1 MTTKPQHSSYWLD
14 QDVFDDDDI
23 ETGPSRDETLIRMM
37 RLAAVRR
44 GISNFVN
51 ILTNRNDIKVEFSSG
66 RNSYTDGSTVVISAD
81 EDANKFD
88 PMVGLAL
95 HEAAHIKLSNFQFL
109 TAIQNVRNV
118 VTSGYDASHWNGYTD
133 RDVMNNLFH
142 PALTKTINS
151 NSSDKYARLERLR
164 TAFED
169 IHTIMNVLED
179 RRIDKYVYQTAPG
192 YRPYYNALYEKY
204 FFTAEVGK
212 NLRFN
217 PQWRELTVENY
228 INRLI
233 YFFHPANKMDALPG
247 MKKLYKLMDIDTIER
262 VGEPSHDWQTSSKYE
277 TMPRLWKD
285 ANLIYVHILKFVA
298 DAEEAGQKP
307 SNNQSPENGDSTGTP
322 PTPLQ
327 DLPNLDMPES
337 SEMVAT
343 DVETDKKGKPGKFDP
358 TKAAKEMKK
367 AQEVIAGEA
376 KKKKITKAEAEA
388 ISAIEQA
395 QADMVDIKGD
405 GVPFGRCIVL
415 RKLNDK
421 VLEQDW
427 YIFRNHWNSSH
438 KERAIVAGRRMGAIL
453 AQRLQVRNDPMM
465 TKQTRLPQG
474 NIDRRL
480 LAQLGM
486 DIEQVFHK
494 SRTDIH
500 RPAMLHLTIDAS
512 GSMSGDKW
520 NKTIAVAVAL
530 AYVGSKIR
538 NVDTVISIR
547 GGTEIPLVSIIF
559 DSRRDQ
565 FQTFMKNVRKIAPAG
580 GTPEGLCFK
589 ATLDLVLECADTHDV
604 YFINFSDGE
613 PSFSYTKRSSLSTK
627 DTSGS
632 SSDYYN
638 YGGEHAWNH
647 TRAMIKQIRD
657 RGVKV
662 LSYFI
667 SEVPKERIMNTPY
680 SGVRAFKTMYG
691 ENAEF
696 INVENAGEVLRTLN
710 KLLLTRGT

>member
-23 ETGPSRDETLIRMM
+23 DAGPSRDETLVRMM

-81 EDANKFD
+81 DDPNKFD

-95 HEAAHIKLSNFQFL
+95 HEAAHIKLSNFEFL
-109 TAIQNVRNV
+109 KAVQNVRNSV
-118 VTSGYDASHWNGYTD
+118 SAGYEARYWNG
-133 RDVMNNLFH
+133 RDDKDVINKLFH
-142 PALTKTINS
+142 PALAKIANV
-151 NSSDKYARLERLR
+151 SDTGKYNRLR
-164 TAFED
+164 AMFED

-192 YRPYYNALYEKY
+192 YRPYYDALYEKY

-233 YFFHPANKMDALPG
+233 YFFHPANKIDAMPG
-247 MKKLYKLMDIDTIER
+247 LKKLYKLMDINTIER
-262 VGEPSHDWQTSSKYE
+262 IGEKSHAWETSPDYD

-285 ANLIYVHILKFVA
+285 ANLIYVHILKFVS
-298 DAEEAGQKP
+298 DAQEAGKT
-307 SNNQSPENGDSTGTP
+307 DSTNSLAEKSMIDGKLP
-322 PTPLQ
+322 EALQ
-327 DLPNLDMPES
+327 DLPNLDDMPTAEMAPTEVES
-337 SEMVAT
+337 
-343 DVETDKKGKPGKFDP
+343 DKKGKPGKFDP
-358 TKAAKEMKK
+358 KKAEKEMKK

-376 KKKKITKAEAEA
+376 KKKKITKVEAEA

-421 VLEQDW
+421 VIEQDW
-427 YIFRNHWNSSH
+427 YVFRSYWGNTSY
-438 KERAIVAGRRMGAIL
+438 KEKAIAAGRRMGAIL
-453 AQRLQVRNDPMM
+453 AQRLQVRNDPLM
-465 TKQTRLPQG
+465 TKQTRLPNG

-512 GSMSGDKW
+512 GSMSGEKW
-520 NKTIAVAVAL
+520 NKTLAVAVAL

-547 GGTEIPLVSIIF
+547 GGSEIPLVSIIF

-565 FQTFMKNVRKIAPAG
+565 YQTFIKNVRKIAPAG

-613 PSFSYTKRSSLSTK
+613 PSFSYTKRSSLSVK
-627 DTSGS
+627 DASSHS

-647 TRAMIKQIRD
+647 TRAMMNRIRE

-667 SEVPKERIMNTPY
+667 SDLPKERIVNNPY
-680 SGVRAFKTMYG
+680 SAVRAFKTMYG